1 MVAHH
6 SFISGFQEREAQI
19 WAYSYLNYLFHKLY
33 IQGLPLQFLNYQEMR
48 PPSNEIE
55 DIL

>member
-48 PPSNEIE
+48 PPFNEIE